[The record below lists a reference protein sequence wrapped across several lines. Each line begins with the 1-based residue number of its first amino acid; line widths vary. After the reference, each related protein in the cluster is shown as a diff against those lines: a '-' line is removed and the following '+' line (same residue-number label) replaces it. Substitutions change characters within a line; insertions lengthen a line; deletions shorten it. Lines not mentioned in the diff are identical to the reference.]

1 MPTTNKRVAAYLPEA
16 LAAKFEAYKVENN
29 LGDSSALIAIL
40 SQFLGVTHSVA
51 QSNSDYFDIL
61 DKKISQLKYDLKSEL
76 LSELLPELLLFR
88 KSPSKLPSESPS
100 KLLGKPLS
108 ESPLPIVGAE
118 LSSLELKEYL
128 KINSSSKNLKRDVSR
143 AAARLGQ
150 KWESLGAQV
159 WHRIQ

>member
-1 MPTTNKRVAAYLPEA
+1 MSTNNKRVAAYLPEP
-16 LAAKFEAYKVENN
+16 LAAKFEAYKAENN

-51 QSNSDYFDIL
+51 QSNSDYSDIL
-61 DKKISQLKYDLKSEL
+61 DKRISQLKYDLKSEL
-76 LSELLPELLLFR
+76 LGELKRELLLFR
-88 KSPSKLPSESPS
+88 KSPSKLPSES
-100 KLLGKPLS
+100 LS

-128 KINSSSKNLKRDVSR
+128 KINSNTKNLRRDVSR

-150 KWESLGAQV
+150 RWESLGAQV